1 MVASSLAPLCV
12 TGLRLEGGTLFL
24 DANGGDAASPCP
36 NCGVAS
42 RRVQA
47 RYRRFPPGAL
57 GALPWR
63 GFVVRLAVTVRR
75 FRCDNEACAR
85 RTFAETFG
93 AILGRRRRFTA
104 VVQAILG
111 DVAAVLGGRAGARL
125 AGKQGAPA
133 SRDTLLRL
141 LRGAPTDE
149 AGTPRV
155 LGVDDLALRRGRRY
169 ATLLMDME
177 THEPA
182 GTPWVLLEGR
192 EAAVFADWLKGHPGV
207 EVIVRDR
214 GGAYAEGARQGAPG
228 AKQVAD
234 RFHLAKNVSD
244 ALDEVI
250 KRRRWAAPTDGE
262 GASGAEAAGDP
273 ARSEAT
279 VAEAEATPAGAEA
292 LDRAADDPAPSG
304 RPQSAKQRRQA
315 ERRAARVARWRRVH
329 ELHGQGVSPSGI
341 ASELALDRTTVKRLL
356 AAPAPPHNVI
366 VHPRPGGI
374 DSPKLAP
381 YTAYLR
387 RRWWEGC
394 TNGCELFRELV
405 GEGYTGSRTL
415 LLEALR
421 SWRPTK
427 VPRPL
432 RQRSNRR
439 RADPRKR
446 RWLLLR
452 PPDRLDAEERAAL
465 RQVLDADPELANA
478 HALVRRFRAL
488 LAARDLDGF
497 QDWLADAQAS
507 GLASFAGVANGMLKD
522 RDAVEAAF
530 TEVWSNGAVEGTV
543 HKIKLLKRQAYGRAN
558 LDLLRC
564 RLRRA

>member
-1 MVASSLAPLCV
+1 MVALSLAPLCV
-12 TGLRLEGGTLFL
+12 TGLRLDGGTLFL
-24 DANGGDAASPCP
+24 DAAGDGETSCCP
-36 NCGVAS
+36 RCGVSS

-47 RYRRFPPGAL
+47 RYRRFPL
-57 GALPWR
+57 DLPWR

-85 RTFAETFG
+85 RTFAESFG

-111 DVAAVLGGRAGARL
+111 DVAAALGGRAGARL
-125 AGKQGAPA
+125 VARQGAPA

-141 LRGAPTDE
+141 LRSAPAAVAE
-149 AGTPRV
+149 TPRV

-177 THEPA
+177 THKP
-182 GTPWVLLEGR
+182 VDLLEGR
-192 EAAVFADWLKGHPGV
+192 EAAVFADWLKEHPGV

-250 KRRRWAAPTDGE
+250 KRRRWAAPSDE
-262 GASGAEAAGDP
+262 
-273 ARSEAT
+273 
-279 VAEAEATPAGAEA
+279 AGAGGADAPADPKTSEGDATSEGPVAGTEA
-292 LDRAADDPAPSG
+292 PLAGGETPDVAADDRAPSG
-304 RPQSAKQRRQA
+304 APQSAKRRRQA

-329 ELHGQGVSPSGI
+329 ERREQGASLSAI
-341 ASELALDRTTVKRLL
+341 ARELALDRTTVKRLL
-356 AAPAPPHNVI
+356 DCPEPPHNVI

-374 DSPKLAP
+374 SSPKLAP
-381 YTAYLR
+381 YTAYLQ
-387 RRWWEGC
+387 RRWREGC

-421 SWRPTK
+421 SWRPPK

-452 PPDRLDAEERAAL
+452 PPDQLDAAERAAL
-465 RQVLDADPELANA
+465 QQVLDADPELATA
-478 HALVRRFRAL
+478 HALVQRFRAIVK
-488 LAARDLDGF
+488 ARDLGGF
-497 QDWLADAQAS
+497 RNWLTDAQAS
-507 GLASFAGVANGMLKD
+507 GLASFVGVASGMLKD

-530 TEVWSNGAVEGTV
+530 TEVWSNGAVEGFV
-543 HKIKLLKRQAYGRAN
+543 HKVKLLKRQAYGRAN